1 MTIAAFITGAAQ
13 LIFLFNFFYSL
24 KFGPKASKNPWNA
37 TTLEW
42 DTDSPP
48 PIDNFGGHY
57 PSVYR
62 GPYEFSVPGAAED
75 FIPQWVE
82 PSQVARA
89 K

>member
-42 DTDSPP
+42 VTDSPP
-48 PIDNFGGHY
+48 PHRQFRRPLSERLSRAVRIQRPGRGGGFH
-57 PSVYR
+57 PAN
-62 GPYEFSVPGAAED
+62 G
-75 FIPQWVE
+75 
-82 PSQVARA
+82 
-89 K
+89 